1 MDDQALEFFAWGAR
15 SWVCAGSNFAPE
27 AHLALYQACAVEGDF
42 SKGRQIMSAMMPLM
56 RVLEQGGKFVQCIK
70 YGLTLR
76 GIETGPPRKPLQAL
90 NEDDKRQLADVV
102 HSMNTTLARIM
113 EE

>member
-1 MDDQALEFFAWGAR
+1 
-15 SWVCAGSNFAPE
+15 
-27 AHLALYQACAVEGDF
+27 
-42 SKGRQIMSAMMPLM
+42 MSAMMPLM

-90 NEDDKRQLADVV
+90 NKDDKRELTHVV
-102 HSMNTTLARIM
+102 KVMNSTIKRI
-113 EE
+113 EEEASA